1 MKNTISHRVADFLKN
16 FPPFNFLHQKDIE
29 SLSEQISIIYKEKDC
44 LIFAENEETHTSF
57 YVVHKGAVALRKGP
71 NHDVLDI
78 CDEGDIFGL
87 RPLIA
92 NENYKMEAITY
103 EESILYAIPIAIFKP
118 YALENKAVGNF
129 LIESFASN
137 TRNPYSKS
145 HRGKLYGDTI
155 GNETLDNDS
164 KLLDLQPVK
173 YSKKLITCSSS
184 TTVKEVAEIMT
195 KKNVG
200 AILVVEDTLPIGI
213 ITDKDLRNKVVTG
226 KFPITTTAATVMTAP
241 VITYPKKM
249 TVTQAQMAM
258 MKSNISHLCLTKDG
272 TTNSK
277 AVGILSKHD
286 VMVSLGNNPAVLIK
300 AIKRAK
306 KFKNIKP
313 IRASIMH
320 LLQGYL
326 DQNIPITLTSKII
339 TELNDAC
346 IKQVIEIA
354 LLKMKTPPPVK
365 FGWLALGSQ
374 GRSEQLLHTDQDN
387 ALVYEDVAEEL
398 KAETKE
404 YFLKLAAYVNKGL
417 FEIGYDYCPA
427 EMMASNPKWCLSLSE
442 WQDLV
447 YHWITNPGK
456 NEVLLSFIF
465 FDYSLS
471 YGDSELV
478 NKLSD
483 FIFENVKANPVFYI
497 HLVSGALQS
506 PSPTGFFRQFL
517 LEQDGAHKD
526 FFDIKRRALMPLTD
540 AARVL
545 ILSHSVKSI
554 SNTPERFEKLAD
566 LEPSNRELYL
576 ACSYSYKALLKFRT
590 KQGLQHHDS
599 GQYIALD
606 ALSKLDK
613 IKLKRTFKTIK
624 ELQEL
629 ITIRFNA
636 SNLL

>member
-16 FPPFNFLHQKDIE
+16 FPPFSFLQQKDIE
-29 SLSEQISIIYKEKDC
+29 IISEQISIIYKEKDSVV
-44 LIFAENEETHTSF
+44 FAENEETHSCF
-57 YVVHKGAVALRKGP
+57 YVVHKGAVALRTSLQ
-71 NHDVLDI
+71 NDILDM

-92 NENYKMEAITY
+92 NENYKMEAKTH

-118 YALENKAVGNF
+118 YALENRAVGNF

-137 TRNPYSKS
+137 TLNPYSKS
-145 HRGKLYGDTI
+145 HSGKLYG
-155 GNETLDNDS
+155 ETTGSEFLDNDK

-173 YSKKLITCSSS
+173 YSKKLITCSSI
-184 TTVKEVAEIMT
+184 TTVKTIAETMT

-213 ITDKDLRNKVVTG
+213 ITDKDLRNKIVTG
-226 KFPITTTAATVMTAP
+226 KYPITTTAAAIMTSP
-241 VITYPKKM
+241 VITYPRKM

-286 VMVSLGNNPAVLIK
+286 VMVELGNNPGVLIK
-300 AIKRAK
+300 AVKRAK
-306 KFKNIKP
+306 KFKQIKP
-313 IRASIMH
+313 IRASIMQ

-326 DQNIPITLTSKII
+326 DQNIPMTLTSKII
-339 TELNDAC
+339 TELNDVC
-346 IKQVIEIA
+346 IKQVIAIA
-354 LLKMKTPPPVK
+354 LKKMKTPPPVK
-365 FGWLALGSQ
+365 FAWLALGSQ

-387 ALVYEDVAEEL
+387 ALVYEDVPEEL
-398 KAETKE
+398 KIETKN
-404 YFLKLAAYVNKGL
+404 YFLELATHVNKGL
-417 FEIGYDYCPA
+417 FVIGYDYCPA
-427 EMMASNPKWCLSLSE
+427 EMMASNPKWCLSLGE
-442 WQDLV
+442 WESLV

-478 NKLSD
+478 NKLSE

-554 SNTPERFEKLAD
+554 SNTPERFEKLAE
-566 LEPSNRELYL
+566 LEPHNRELYL

-590 KQGLQHHDS
+590 KQGLLHHDS
-599 GQYIALD
+599 GQYIALE
-606 ALSKLDK
+606 ALSKLEK

-629 ITIRFNA
+629 ITIRFNP
-636 SNLL
+636 SNIL